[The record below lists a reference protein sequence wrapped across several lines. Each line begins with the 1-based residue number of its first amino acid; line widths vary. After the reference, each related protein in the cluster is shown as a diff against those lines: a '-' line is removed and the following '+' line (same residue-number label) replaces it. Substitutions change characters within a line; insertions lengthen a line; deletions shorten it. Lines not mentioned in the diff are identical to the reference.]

1 MVSKWEMART
11 DIPLPEI
18 TAEEFDRSWTRFKYV
33 ALAKEWGEDKQ
44 LTIILTLLRR
54 QLLDDYISL
63 SEEEKSDMNTLKTTL
78 AKRAGLVKDPLKE
91 FQSRKQNQL
100 EKVNSYLTDIKK
112 LFSEA
117 FPREPTT
124 SGVLLTK
131 FLTDLR

>member
-1 MVSKWEMART
+1 MART

-78 AKRAGLVKDPLKE
+78 AKRAGLVKDPLMAAKE
-91 FQSRKQNQL
+91 FQSRKQ
-100 EKVNSYLTDIKK
+100 KVNSYLTDIKK

-124 SGVLLTK
+124 SGVLLTN
-131 FLTDLR
+131 DLR